1 MDTIQVSNIK
11 CTTGDS
17 SMNPDSGR
25 GPSSTTVTMC
35 LRAWNGAGS
44 GNAPLS
50 LHHATGSRIM
60 LNPDSH
66 ACAET
71 IPSPRERHLK
81 QTRRSKGC
89 AVTTWRRLHEQEQN
103 RNHIEITW
111 DFIVQT

>member
-17 SMNPDSGR
+17 SMNPDLGQS
-25 GPSSTTVTMC
+25 PASSTVTMC
-35 LRAWNGAGS
+35 LRAWNAAGS
-44 GNAPLS
+44 GTAPLS

-60 LNPDSH
+60 LIPDSH

-81 QTRRSKGC
+81 TDAAQ
-89 AVTTWRRLHEQEQN
+89 
-103 RNHIEITW
+103 
-111 DFIVQT
+111 